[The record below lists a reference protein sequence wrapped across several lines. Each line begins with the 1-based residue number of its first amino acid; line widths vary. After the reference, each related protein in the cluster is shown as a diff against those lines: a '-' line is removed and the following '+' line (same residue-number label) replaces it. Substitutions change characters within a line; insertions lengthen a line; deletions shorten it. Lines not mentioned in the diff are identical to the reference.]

1 MARPVG
7 IRFLTAYAF
16 TAFVGTAGL
25 ITAAKTADGAE
36 AGPLMQPQICSAITT
51 RGSQL
56 NLPFCRITPSEPG
69 SVHSDL
75 TVALTATTSPVQ
87 VGGYRVETE
96 NYNGTYLP
104 PILELNAGDTLRVR
118 LLDALEAAS
127 QAGGMMH
134 DMQME
139 QATNLHTHGLIV
151 SPNNAADPT
160 HGNGDNVFVSLRR
173 GEWLDYSI
181 KIPTAL
187 PASILDGTAGTI
199 PHPGGLYWYHSHIH
213 GLSAMQVAGGMS
225 GVMSIG
231 PSDANVVARDADPI
245 REGKLTS
252 DLRAVTDTSY
262 LMLRDIRLNTSVDP
276 SDASDDA
283 PAQWVRSEDHNHCAP
298 SRSDQPLPATTDRKG
313 FCRSPKDANDI
324 WLFTVNG
331 QRYPTIDIGA
341 GHNGLWR
348 IANLSADVTYDL
360 RIVSAADGSLLPFDL
375 LSVDGVVPGKPLLRN
390 APVSE
395 NKAVQLST
403 LTLMPA
409 ARAEIYVRNDAQS
422 AGSRTYFL
430 RTGPVSTGSDPQSDG
445 DNWPEIQLAKVIL
458 EASPKIVGERVA
470 VDRNLPYADPDDR
483 HLFVTLETAPAPA
496 FPTGCVR
503 DIDRSMREHRRV
515 MFAGGLTPGTWRV
528 QTDLMHPPQP
538 AGTYPLQQFAA
549 DKTARIGP
557 VGFDAYL
564 DSAGEV
570 DWSGA
575 DGRPKHACVQL
586 SNGHGQ
592 LWELKNP
599 TTELHNF
606 HIHQMKFRL
615 AINADLTANGIDPE
629 TYVAPVNA
637 QLVSIRNEDR
647 QGAITWHDTLPIP
660 ANGSVFVVMNFDAQE
675 QIGKFVYHCH
685 ILKHEDAGLMA
696 PFEVVP

>member
-1 MARPVG
+1 MARPIG
-7 IRFLTAYAF
+7 IRFLTACGIIALL
-16 TAFVGTAGL
+16 GTAGL
-25 ITAAKTADGAE
+25 VAAAGIADA
-36 AGPLMQPQICSAITT
+36 ADANPLMQPQICSAITPH
-51 RGSQL
+51 GSQQDF
-56 NLPFCRITPSEPG
+56 PFCRVTTSEPG
-69 SVHSDL
+69 SVHLDL
-75 TVALTATTSPVQ
+75 TVSLTATTSPIH

-104 PILELNAGDTLRVR
+104 PILELNAGDTLKVR
-118 LLDALEAAS
+118 LLDALEEPS
-127 QAGGMMH
+127 KAGGMMH

-139 QATNLHTHGLIV
+139 EATNLHTHGLIV
-151 SPNNAADPT
+151 SPKNATDPT
-160 HGNGDNVFVSLRR
+160 HGNGDNIFISLRR

-187 PASILDGTAGTI
+187 PASILDGPAGII

-225 GVMSIG
+225 GVMSVG
-231 PSDANVVARDADPI
+231 PNDANVVVRDADPVK
-245 REGKLTS
+245 EGTLTS
-252 DLRAVTDTSY
+252 NLRAVTDTSY
-262 LMLRDIRLNTSVDP
+262 LMLRDIRLKTSVDP
-276 SDASDDA
+276 GDASGDA
-283 PAQWVRSEDHNHCAP
+283 PAQWVRAEDHNHCAP
-298 SRSDQPLPATTDRKG
+298 LRDDQPLPPPIDREG
-313 FCRSPKDANDI
+313 FCRSPSDANDV

-341 GHNGLWR
+341 GRNGLWR

-360 RIVSAADGSLLPFDL
+360 RIVSALDGSLLPFDL

-390 APVSE
+390 APLAE
-395 NKAVQLST
+395 NKAVELSK

-409 ARAEIYVRNDAQS
+409 ARAEIYVRNDTQS
-422 AGSRTYFL
+422 ADPRTYFL

-458 EASPKIVGERVA
+458 EASPKTVGERVA
-470 VDRNLPYADPDDR
+470 VDLNLPYAESDNR
-483 HLFVTLETAPAPA
+483 HLFTTLEAGPAPT
-496 FPTGCVR
+496 FPVGCVR
-503 DIDRSMREHRRV
+503 DIDRDMHEHRRV
-515 MFAGGLTPGTWRV
+515 MFAGGLTSGTWRV

-538 AGTYPLQQFAA
+538 TGTYSVQEFVA
-549 DKTARIGP
+549 DKTMRIGP
-557 VGFDAYL
+557 ISFDAYL
-564 DSAGEV
+564 DPAGEV
-570 DWSGA
+570 DWNGA
-575 DGRPKHACVQL
+575 GGRPKHACVKL

-615 AINADLTANGIDPE
+615 ATNADLAANGIKPE
-629 TYVAPVNA
+629 TYVIPLNA
-637 QLVSIRNEDR
+637 QLASIRYEDSH
-647 QGAITWHDTLPIP
+647 GAITWHDTLPIP
-660 ANGSVFVVMNFDAQE
+660 ANGSVFVVMNFDAEE
-675 QIGKFVYHCH
+675 QIGKYVYHCH